1 MEEEQKLFSAL
12 ADNVQWLRLQFM
24 PSEDLYI
31 KNVDVGGVAG
41 ALCIF
46 EGLSD
51 LERLWV
57 MAGQAMSQL
66 PPMEPQGDTVLN
78 YLLTKTVIPLD
89 KTVAATQKQ
98 VVRFLT
104 AGAAVLLL
112 DDCSRALVISSQ
124 GQQFR
129 SVSEPSGEGNL
140 RGSHEGFVELLRINI
155 SLLRRLVRSPK
166 LHCEIQIVG
175 RTTRTETALL
185 YHSEKCSPDMVEKVK
200 ACLKR
205 TGLDMLFDPGYLAP
219 FVVRTPFSLF
229 TPAGFT
235 ERPDTAAAKL
245 CEGKMVL
252 LVNGS
257 PYAMVLPHFFCEH
270 FQSMDDY
277 LQRPYF
283 SGFIRLL
290 KYTAFFIS
298 VVLPGAFVAV
308 AEFTPEM
315 LSSALLYK
323 LAAAQMTTPLP
334 LFWEMLIVNVL
345 LEVIREAGLRLPKS
359 IGHAVSL
366 VAALI
371 VGDAA
376 VQIGLLGTPV
386 LVICAL
392 AGLCS
397 YVVPSL
403 YEPGIVLRMAFLLA
417 GGIAGPAGMAM
428 LGCLC
433 LLDICRPSPFGIP
446 YTAPVTPYSSA
457 LWRDGLLR
465 ASWRSLTKKRP
476 FGLRS
481 LPRKKE
487 AAQQKG
493 KSGGRPAQKNASDDG
508 KGEDKK

>member
-1 MEEEQKLFSAL
+1 MEQRLSEHL
-12 ADNVQWLRLQFM
+12 ADNVQWLRLQVM
-24 PSEDLYI
+24 PSEDLYLRPLR
-31 KNVDVGGVAG
+31 VGGVAG
-41 ALCIF
+41 MLCIF

-51 LERLWV
+51 LEKLWV
-57 MAGQAMSQL
+57 MAGQAMAQL
-66 PPMEPQGDTVLN
+66 PQTFAEGDTLLD
-78 YLLTKTVIPLD
+78 YLLCQTAIPLD
-89 KTVAATQKQ
+89 KSVAVTRGQLL
-98 VVRFLT
+98 RFLT
-104 AGAAVLLL
+104 AGAGVLLL
-112 DDCSRALVISSQ
+112 EGSDRALVVASQ
-124 GQQFR
+124 GQPAR

-140 RGSHEGFVELLRINI
+140 RGSHEGFVEVLRTNI
-155 SLLRRLVRSPK
+155 SLVRRLVRSPG
-166 LHCEIQIVG
+166 LHCEILTVG
-175 RTTRTETALL
+175 STTCTEAALL
-185 YHSEKCSPDMVEKVK
+185 YHADSCPAALAEQIKQRLQD
-200 ACLKR
+200 
-205 TGLDMLFDPGYLAP
+205 TGLAMVFDPGYLAP

-245 CEGKMVL
+245 CEGKVIL

-283 SGFIRLL
+283 TSFIRLL
-290 KYTAFFIS
+290 KYAAFGLS
-298 VVLPGAFVAV
+298 VLLPGAFVAV
-308 AEFTPEM
+308 ANFTPEL
-315 LSSALLYK
+315 LSSTMLYK
-323 LAAAQMTTPLP
+323 LAAAQMATPLP
-334 LFWEMLIVNVL
+334 LFWELLLVNLL

-403 YEPGIVLRMAFLLA
+403 YEPGILLRLAFILA
-417 GGIAGPAGMAM
+417 GGIAGPVGMAM

-433 LLDICRPSPFGIP
+433 LLDVCRPAPFGIP
-446 YTAPVTPYSSA
+446 YTAPLTPYTQA
-457 LWRDGLLR
+457 LWRDGVLR
-465 ASWRSLTKKRP
+465 ASWRDLVKARP
-476 FGLRS
+476 FTLRK
-481 LPRKKE
+481 LPRVPRAARRRAGKE
-487 AAQQKG
+487 KG
-493 KSGGRPAQKNASDDG
+493 
-508 KGEDKK
+508 

>member
-1 MEEEQKLFSAL
+1 MQEDRALFAAL
-12 ADNVQWLRLQFM
+12 ADNIQWLRLQFM

-31 KNVDVGGVAG
+31 KNVTVGGVVG

-66 PPMEPQGDTVLN
+66 PPLPPDGGAVLN
-78 YLLTKTVIPLD
+78 HLLTETVIPLD

-98 VVRFLT
+98 LVRFLT

-112 DDCSRALVISSQ
+112 EGCSRALVISSQ

-129 SVSEPSGEGNL
+129 SVGEPSGEGNL

-155 SLLRRLVRSPK
+155 SLLRRLVRSPR

-175 RTTRTETALL
+175 GATRTETALL
-185 YHSEKCSPDMVEKVK
+185 YHGEKCPPHMVEAVK
-200 ACLKR
+200 KQLQS
-205 TGLDMLFDPGYLAP
+205 TGLDMIFDPGYLAP
-219 FVVRTPFSLF
+219 FVIKTPFSLF

-245 CEGKMVL
+245 CEGKLVI

-283 SGFIRLL
+283 SSFIRLL
-290 KYTAFFIS
+290 KYAAFFVS
-298 VVLPGAFVAV
+298 VLLPGAFVA
-308 AEFTPEM
+308 AADFTPEL
-315 LSSALLYK
+315 LSSTLLYK
-323 LAAAQMTTPLP
+323 LASAQTATPLP
-334 LFWEMLIVNVL
+334 LFWEVLLVNLL

-403 YEPGIVLRMAFLLA
+403 YEPGIVLRLVFLLA
-417 GGIAGPAGMAM
+417 GGLAGPVGMAM

-433 LLDICRPSPFGIP
+433 LLDVCRPSPFGIP
-446 YTAPVTPYSSA
+446 YTAPATPYSSA

-465 ASWRSLTKKRP
+465 TSWRALTQRPPFSVKDLPRRKKRP
-476 FGLRS
+476 AQQGRR
-481 LPRKKE
+481 RKK
-487 AAQQKG
+487 KG
-493 KSGGRPAQKNASDDG
+493 DANGKNSG
-508 KGEDKK
+508 

>member
-1 MEEEQKLFSAL
+1 MDEEKLFCTL

-31 KNVDVGGVAG
+31 KNVIVGGVTG
-41 ALCIF
+41 VLCIF

-66 PPMEPQGDTVLN
+66 PPLPEEGDAVLE
-78 YLLTKTVIPLD
+78 YLLTQTLIPLD
-89 KTVAATQKQ
+89 KTIAVTRGQ

-112 DDCSRALVISSQ
+112 EGSSRALVVSSQ

-155 SLLRRLVRSPK
+155 SLLRRLVRSPQ

-175 RTTRTETALL
+175 KTTRTEAAIL
-185 YHSEKCSPDMVEKVK
+185 YHSEKCPAHMVEMVK
-200 ACLKR
+200 KQLQS

-219 FVVRTPFSLF
+219 FVIRTPFSLF

-245 CEGKMVL
+245 CEGKLVV

-283 SGFIRLL
+283 SSFIRLL
-290 KYTAFFIS
+290 KYAAFFVSIL
-298 VVLPGAFVAV
+298 LPGAFVA
-308 AEFTPEM
+308 AADFTPEL
-315 LSSALLYK
+315 LSSTLLYK
-323 LAAAQMTTPLP
+323 LASAQMTTPLP
-334 LFWEMLIVNVL
+334 LFWEMVIVNLL
-345 LEVIREAGLRLPKS
+345 LEIIREAGLRLPKS

-403 YEPGIVLRMAFLLA
+403 YEPGIVLRLVFLLA
-417 GGIAGPAGMAM
+417 GGLAGPVGMAM

-433 LLDICRPSPFGIP
+433 LLDVCRPSPFGIP
-446 YTAPVTPYSSA
+446 YTAPATPYSSA

-465 ASWRSLTKKRP
+465 TSWRKLTQHPP
-476 FGLRS
+476 FTVKD
-481 LPRKKE
+481 LPRRRNGRNGKRTKE
-487 AAQQKG
+487 E
-493 KSGGRPAQKNASDDG
+493 GGDADEMHTG
-508 KGEDKK
+508 

>member
-1 MEEEQKLFSAL
+1 MQTEERMSVSL

-31 KNVDVGGVAG
+31 KNVIVGGVEG
-41 ALCIF
+41 VLCIF

-51 LERLWV
+51 LEKLWV

-66 PPMEPQGDTVLN
+66 PPLPPDGDSVLE
-78 YLLTKTVIPLD
+78 YLLTKTAIPLD
-89 KTVAATQKQ
+89 KTVAVTQKQ
-98 VVRFLT
+98 VIRFLT
-104 AGAAVLLL
+104 AGAACLLL
-112 DDCSRALVISSQ
+112 EGCDRVLVISSQ
-124 GQQFR
+124 SQQFR

-140 RGSHEGFVELLRINI
+140 RGSHEGFVELLRVNI
-155 SLLRRLVRSPK
+155 SLLRRLVRSPQ
-166 LHCEIQIVG
+166 LHCEIQIAG
-175 RTTRTETALL
+175 TTTRTEVALL
-185 YHSEKCSPDMVEKVK
+185 YHGEKCPQPMVEKVK
-200 ACLKR
+200 KQLQS

-219 FVVRTPFSLF
+219 FAVRTPFSLF

-245 CEGKMVL
+245 CEGKLIV

-257 PYAMVLPHFFCEH
+257 PYAMILPHFFAEH

-283 SGFIRLL
+283 SSFIRLL
-290 KYTAFFIS
+290 KYTAFLVS
-298 VVLPGAFVAV
+298 VLLPGAFVAV
-308 AEFTPEM
+308 ADFTPEL
-315 LSSALLYK
+315 LSSTMLYK
-323 LAAAQMTTPLP
+323 LAAAQMTTPFS
-334 LFWEMLIVNVL
+334 LFGELLLVNFL
-345 LEVIREAGLRLPKS
+345 LEIIREAGLRLPKS

-403 YEPGIVLRMAFLLA
+403 YEPGIVLRLAFILA
-417 GGIAGPAGMAM
+417 GGIAGPVGMAM
-428 LGCLC
+428 LGCFC
-433 LLDICRPSPFGIP
+433 LLDVCRPSPFGIP
-446 YTAPVTPYSSA
+446 YTAPVTPYSSGFF
-457 LWRDGLLR
+457 RDGLLR
-465 ASWRSLTKKRP
+465 TSWRSLVRHAP
-476 FGLRS
+476 FTVRD
-481 LPRKKE
+481 LPRKRKKE
-487 AAQQKG
+487 
-493 KSGGRPAQKNASDDG
+493 GRA
-508 KGEDKK
+508 

>member
-1 MEEEQKLFSAL
+1 MEEQHLNTAL

-31 KNVDVGGVAG
+31 KNVFVGGSEGV
-41 ALCIF
+41 LCIF

-51 LERLWV
+51 LEKLWV
-57 MAGQAMSQL
+57 MAGQAMSGMPQL
-66 PPMEPQGDTVLN
+66 SGGDAVLE
-78 YLLTKTVIPLD
+78 YLLTQTVIPLD
-89 KTVAATQKQ
+89 KTIATTQTQ

-112 DDCSRALVISSQ
+112 DGCDRALVISSQ
-124 GQQFR
+124 SQQFR
-129 SVSEPSGEGNL
+129 SVNEPSGEGNL
-140 RGSHEGFVELLRINI
+140 RGSHEGFVELLRVNI
-155 SLLRRLVRSPK
+155 SLLRRLVRSPR
-166 LHCEIQIVG
+166 LHCEIQIAG
-175 RTTRTETALL
+175 TTTRTEVALF
-185 YHSEKCSPDMVEKVK
+185 YHEEKCSMQMVEKVK
-200 ACLKR
+200 KTLQS
-205 TGLDMLFDPGYLAP
+205 TGLDMLFDPGYLTP
-219 FVVRTPFSLF
+219 FVVKTPFSLF
-229 TPAGFT
+229 TPVGFT

-245 CEGKMVL
+245 CEGKLIL

-257 PYAMVLPHFFCEH
+257 PYAMILPHFFAEH

-283 SGFIRLL
+283 SSFIRLL
-290 KYTAFFIS
+290 KYAAFLVSIL
-298 VVLPGAFVAV
+298 LPGAFVAV
-308 AEFTPEM
+308 ADFTPEL
-315 LSSALLYK
+315 LSSTLLYK
-323 LAAAQMTTPLP
+323 IAEGQATTPLP
-334 LFWEMLIVNVL
+334 LFGELLVVNFL
-345 LEVIREAGLRLPKS
+345 LEIIREAGLRLPKA

-403 YEPGIVLRMAFLLA
+403 YEPGIVLRLAFILA
-417 GGIAGPAGMAM
+417 GGLAGPVGMAM

-433 LLDICRPSPFGIP
+433 LLDVCRPSPFGIP
-446 YTAPVTPYSSA
+446 YTAPITPYTSA

-465 ASWRSLTKKRP
+465 TSWRALARRRPFTIGMLPRQKKRKR
-476 FGLRS
+476 G
-481 LPRKKE
+481 
-487 AAQQKG
+487 A
-493 KSGGRPAQKNASDDG
+493 D
-508 KGEDKK
+508 